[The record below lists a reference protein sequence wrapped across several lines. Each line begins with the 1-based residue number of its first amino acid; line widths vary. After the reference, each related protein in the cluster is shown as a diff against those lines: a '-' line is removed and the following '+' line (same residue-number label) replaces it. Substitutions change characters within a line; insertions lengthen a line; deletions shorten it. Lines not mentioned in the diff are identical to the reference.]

1 MSRNIK
7 EQQKKIFNILHDLV
21 PEDMKG
27 KISNKKRE
35 VEFSEKTYDIV
46 ASADYICS
54 KSFPE
59 NALGLVKYD
68 SHTYICAKEF
78 KESFVYDQTKYIS
91 EQEILDGIGV
101 LMFID
106 GMITV
111 NEEQTGYAIFDR
123 FFGFEEDR
131 RYECEVLFEVIQNY
145 VVFEFDDQDIDIRY
159 MEDLERLSYMLYFEN
174 FSEKIELYSDIYHI
188 LELNSSKCI
197 VSILGNI
204 AKTNGS
210 SNIFL
215 QLYRC
220 LEYLFI
226 ICKALEFLKKHELQ
240 DELSKIVLVLDEE
253 KIRFAENGCLH
264 LIIDKYVTSE
274 IINEYYNYVDK
285 NVRHGETTSENKVQ
299 TVCDYIYSTRCKI
312 AHYKYGQEEIF
323 DSGTLQESI
332 IILCKLVK
340 SVFEKLDD
348 VLMEINTELGVFS
361 EIEFMKN
368 ME

>member
-7 EQQKKIFNILHDLV
+7 EQQKKIFNILYDLV

-35 VEFSEKTYDIV
+35 VEFPEKTYDIV

-78 KESFVYDQTKYIS
+78 KESFVYDQTKYVS
-91 EQEILDGIGV
+91 DQEILDGIGV

-264 LIIDKYVTSE
+264 LIIDKYATSE

>member
-1 MSRNIK
+1 MSRNVK
-7 EQQKKIFNILHDLV
+7 EQQKKIFNILQDFV
-21 PEDMKG
+21 PEDMKE
-27 KISNKKRE
+27 KIGNKKRE
-35 VEFSEKTYDIV
+35 VEFSEKTYNIV

-59 NALGLVKYD
+59 NTLGLVKYD

-78 KESFVYDQTKYIS
+78 KESFVYDQTKYVS
-91 EQEILDGIGV
+91 DREILDGIGV

-111 NEEQTGYAIFDR
+111 NEDQTGYVIFDR

-131 RYECEVLFEVIQNY
+131 RYECEDLFNVIQNY
-145 VVFEFDDQDIDIRY
+145 VVFEFDDQDIDIHY

-174 FSEKIELYSDIYHI
+174 LSEKKELYSDIYHI

-226 ICKALEFLKKHELQ
+226 ICKALEFSEKHELK
-240 DELSKIVLVLDEE
+240 DSLSKIILVLDKE
-253 KIRFAENGCLH
+253 KIRFAESGCLH
-264 LIIDKYVTSE
+264 LIINKYGASE
-274 IINEYYNYVDK
+274 IINEYYNYIDK
-285 NVRHGETTSENKVQ
+285 NVRHGVSRSENKVQ

-312 AHYKYGQEEIF
+312 AHYKYGQEEIL
-323 DSGTLQESI
+323 DSNTLRESI

-340 SVFEKLDD
+340 SIFEKLDD
-348 VLMEINTELGVFS
+348 VLMEINTELEIFR
-361 EIEFMKN
+361 EIEFMK
-368 ME
+368 EV

>member
-59 NALGLVKYD
+59 NVLGLVKYD

>member
-323 DSGTLQESI
+323 DSGALQECI

>member
-7 EQQKKIFNILHDLV
+7 EQQKKKFNILHDLV

>member
-1 MSRNIK
+1 MSRNIN
-7 EQQKKIFNILHDLV
+7 EQQKKIFNILQDFV
-21 PEDMKG
+21 PEDMKE
-27 KISNKKRE
+27 KISDKKRE
-35 VEFSEKTYDIV
+35 LFFSKNTYDIV
-46 ASADYICS
+46 ANADYICNKNFS
-54 KSFPE
+54 E
-59 NALGLVKYD
+59 NAIGLVKYD

-78 KESFVYDQTKYIS
+78 KESFIYDQTKYVS
-91 EQEILDGIGV
+91 DQEILDGIGV

-123 FFGFEEDR
+123 FFGFEENR
-131 RYECEVLFEVIQNY
+131 RYKCEVLFEVIQNY

-174 FSEKIELYSDIYHI
+174 FNEKIELYSDIYHI

-204 AKTNGS
+204 AKTDDS

-226 ICKALEFLKKHELQ
+226 ICKALEFSEKHELK
-240 DELSKIVLVLDEE
+240 DSLSKIILVLDKE
-253 KIRFAENGCLH
+253 KIRFAESGCLY
-264 LIIDKYVTSE
+264 LIISKYGASE
-274 IINEYYNYVDK
+274 IINKYCKYIDK
-285 NVRHGETTSENKVQ
+285 NVRYGDTTSENKEQ
-299 TVCDYIYSTRCKI
+299 TVCNYIYNTRCKI
-312 AHYKYGQEEIF
+312 AHYKYGQEEIL
-323 DSGTLQESI
+323 DSDTLQESI
-332 IILCKLVK
+332 IILSKLVK

-348 VLMEINTELGVFS
+348 VLMEINTEIGIFR
-361 EIEFMKN
+361 EIEFMK
-368 ME
+368 EVE

>member
-226 ICKALEFLKKHELQ
+226 ICKALEFLKKRELQ

>member
-54 KSFPE
+54 KNFPE
-59 NALGLVKYD
+59 NALGSVKYD

-78 KESFVYDQTKYIS
+78 KESFVYDQTKYVS
-91 EQEILDGIGV
+91 DQEILDGIGV

>member
-1 MSRNIK
+1 
-7 EQQKKIFNILHDLV
+7 
-21 PEDMKG
+21 
-27 KISNKKRE
+27 
-35 VEFSEKTYDIV
+35 
-46 ASADYICS
+46 
-54 KSFPE
+54 
-59 NALGLVKYD
+59 
-68 SHTYICAKEF
+68 
-78 KESFVYDQTKYIS
+78 
-91 EQEILDGIGV
+91 
-101 LMFID
+101 MFID

>member
-35 VEFSEKTYDIV
+35 VEFSGKTYDIV

>member
-226 ICKALEFLKKHELQ
+226 ICKALEF
-240 DELSKIVLVLDEE
+240 
-253 KIRFAENGCLH
+253 
-264 LIIDKYVTSE
+264 
-274 IINEYYNYVDK
+274 
-285 NVRHGETTSENKVQ
+285 
-299 TVCDYIYSTRCKI
+299 
-312 AHYKYGQEEIF
+312 
-323 DSGTLQESI
+323 
-332 IILCKLVK
+332 
-340 SVFEKLDD
+340 
-348 VLMEINTELGVFS
+348 
-361 EIEFMKN
+361 
-368 ME
+368 

>member
-123 FFGFEEDR
+123 FFGFVEDR

>member
-78 KESFVYDQTKYIS
+78 KESFVYDQTKYVS
-91 EQEILDGIGV
+91 DQEILDGIGV

>member
-220 LEYLFI
+220 LEYLYI

>member
-226 ICKALEFLKKHELQ
+226 ICKALEFFKKHELQ

>member
-54 KSFPE
+54 KNFPE

-78 KESFVYDQTKYIS
+78 KESFVYDQTKYVS
-91 EQEILDGIGV
+91 DQEILDGIGV

-285 NVRHGETTSENKVQ
+285 NVRHRETTSENKVQ

>member
-78 KESFVYDQTKYIS
+78 KESFVYDQTKYVS
-91 EQEILDGIGV
+91 DQEILDGIGV

-174 FSEKIELYSDIYHI
+174 FSEKIELYSDIFHI
-188 LELNSSKCI
+188 LDLNSSKCI

>member
-159 MEDLERLSYMLYFEN
+159 MEDLERLSYMLYFES